1 MSFGYS
7 RHAAPPASG
16 VSVSSIEI
24 GLYPIFFKE
33 KILIYLHISKKSS
46 TFAPAKVNGNE
57 RYSLDSCLVGKL
69 DA

>member
-24 GLYPIFFKE
+24 GLYPTFFLE
-33 KILIYLHISKKSS
+33 KSPFICIYPKKVVPLHPQRFLTEIK
-46 TFAPAKVNGNE
+46 T
-57 RYSLDSCLVGKL
+57 L
-69 DA
+69 